1 MKLPASLRVIGRS
14 VVDWWDSWLD
24 MVLVTGVWFLAQL
37 TIILGPPAT
46 FGLYYVVYRM
56 KKDGE
61 SLGVRGLIEGA
72 RKYFGKALLWGLLNL
87 VVYATMAVNF
97 NFYSSVSAWWG
108 FYLLII
114 VIMIAVY
121 WTCSQFYGL
130 PYFMEQEDK
139 RIRRALW
146 NGFLT
151 SLAAPLFTLVVMLV
165 VLLDLAIS
173 IGFIIPFFLALPA
186 LIPFLGINS
195 LYDRLESFGLRE
207 REKTPREIEAEQGGR
222 MDIPSL
228 EGVTGDGSVTDRAG
242 NAAAED
248 ITQAKGQV
256 EDQERD
262 KS

>member
-1 MKLPASLRVIGRS
+1 MKLPASLRVIARS

-61 SLGVRGLIEGA
+61 ALGVRGLIEGA

-87 VVYATMAVNF
+87 VVYATLVVNF
-97 NFYSSVSAWWG
+97 NFYSSIAAWWG
-108 FYLLII
+108 LYLLII
-114 VIMIAVY
+114 VIMIGVY
-121 WTCSQFYGL
+121 WTCAQFYGL
-130 PYFMEQEDK
+130 PYFMEQEAK
-139 RIRRALW
+139 VIRRALW

-151 SLAAPLFTLVVMLV
+151 SLAAPLFTLIVMVVV
-165 VLLDLAIS
+165 VLDLVLS

-186 LIPFLGINS
+186 IIPFLGFNS
-195 LYDRLESFGLRE
+195 LYDRLETFGLRA

-228 EGVTGDGSVTDRAG
+228 EGVIGDRPVTDGVGR
-242 NAAAED
+242 AAED
-248 ITQAKGQV
+248 IPQAKGQV

-262 KS
+262 